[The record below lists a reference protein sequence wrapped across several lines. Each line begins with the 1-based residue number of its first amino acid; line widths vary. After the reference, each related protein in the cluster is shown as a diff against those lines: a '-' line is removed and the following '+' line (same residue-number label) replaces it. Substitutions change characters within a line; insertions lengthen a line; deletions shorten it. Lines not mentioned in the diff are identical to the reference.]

1 MIYKTIKIRPLIMN
15 FKPHLHTLVR
25 ERYKIKMHGPT
36 ILFLILRFLTLLMPV
51 RGLQCNVKPLNCF
64 STKITKLN

>member
-1 MIYKTIKIRPLIMN
+1 MIYKTIKIRPLIMK

-36 ILFLILRFLTLLMPV
+36 ILFLILRFLTLSMPV
-51 RGLQCNVKPLNCF
+51 RGLM
-64 STKITKLN
+64 